1 MIKVE
6 FVIRSEKVPLWVRK
20 VFEEYIVME
29 VQGDRLIADVPVD
42 WVGFKDGTIVKILT
56 ELNEAVYV
64 ALAYMTDN
72 EHEIVTDLE
81 GNPVDR
87 FEEIVCG
94 RKYFKYV
101 KKRLRILRV
110 MSLEDEIFTVCAY
123 VLNLEYP
130 EPVVKILDVYSVGK
144 MSGLP
149 LSYFR
154 REK

>member
-1 MIKVE
+1 MIKIE
-6 FVIRSEKVPLWVRK
+6 FVIRSVEIPLWVRK

-29 VQGDRLIADVPVD
+29 VQGERLIADVPVD
-42 WVGFKDGTIVKILT
+42 WVGFRDGTIIKILS

-64 ALAYMTDN
+64 ALAYITDN
-72 EHEIVTDLE
+72 ENEIVTDLE

-87 FEEIVCG
+87 FEEVLSG

-101 KKRLRILRV
+101 KKKLRVLRI

-149 LSYFR
+149 LSYFKK
-154 REK
+154 EK